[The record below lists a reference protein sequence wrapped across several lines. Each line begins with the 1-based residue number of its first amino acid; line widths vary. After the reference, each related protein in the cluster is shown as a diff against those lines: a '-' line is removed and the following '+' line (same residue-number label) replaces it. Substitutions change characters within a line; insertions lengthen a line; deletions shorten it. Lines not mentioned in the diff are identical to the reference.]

1 MECLHTVSS
10 YIGFQL
16 IISTWKNVFVI
27 QAAVFKEIHMC
38 MMHRPSCKIMKRILA
53 DESFNTFSFCNFS
66 YSTRKTKQSLDFF
79 LIQVGPS
86 CSHLSVNLIN
96 HNSHWHQSS
105 SDVPLPQRLIH
116 QTRHEDS
123 FPAEQRMGLKQ
134 APCNPLPIDPSASFS
149 CCFLYLAG
157 KNYIEHFVLT
167 KWREG
172 SLITFPQGSLKFYLS
187 SHLSLFYKSGQNV
200 VLSVWLTAVCTCG
213 RGAVSLQHLSE
224 TCTISTK

>member
-1 MECLHTVSS
+1 
-10 YIGFQL
+10 
-16 IISTWKNVFVI
+16 
-27 QAAVFKEIHMC
+27 
-38 MMHRPSCKIMKRILA
+38 MHRPSCKIMKRILA
-53 DESFNTFSFCNFS
+53 DDFWVSFRFVIFPTAQE
-66 YSTRKTKQSLDFF
+66 KQNRALIFF
-79 LIQVGPS
+79 RIRVGPS
-86 CSHLSVNLIN
+86 CSNLSVNLIN

-123 FPAEQRMGLKQ
+123 FPAEQRIELKQ
-134 APCNPLPIDPSASFS
+134 APSSPLPIDPSAPFS

-167 KWREG
+167 KWQEG

-187 SHLSLFYKSGQNV
+187 SHLSLSYKTGQNV
-200 VLSVWLTAVCTCG
+200 ILSVWLTAVCTCDKV
-213 RGAVSLQHLSE
+213 AVSLQHLSE